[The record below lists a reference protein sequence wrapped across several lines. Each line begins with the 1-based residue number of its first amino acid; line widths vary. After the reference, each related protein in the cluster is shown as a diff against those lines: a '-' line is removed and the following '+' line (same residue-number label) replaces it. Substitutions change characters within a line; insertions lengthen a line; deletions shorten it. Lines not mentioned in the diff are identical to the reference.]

1 MTATRSIFTGT
12 VCIFGVLLLVQCQV
26 IRSENTWQTQWQ
38 YEPKCEK
45 NLSNECLSMH
55 MDTTANIN
63 LTISNLNKTELQ
75 QSKATIRVVSN
86 ADVLL
91 VSQEIPL
98 DEIGNDGKWKR
109 SFNIEA
115 VFIGKA
121 DLYVEITR
129 KDKEPEQSDK
139 EVLVVIT
146 RPERLIDR
154 LFIISVITLVSILYI
169 NFGAALDLRKVKS
182 VLRRPIGPA
191 IAFFCHFLFLPLVSN
206 SLN

>member
-1 MTATRSIFTGT
+1 MTMTRNIFTET

-26 IRSENTWQTQWQ
+26 IRSENKWQTQWQ
-38 YEPKCEK
+38 YESKC
-45 NLSNECLSMH
+45 NQSDECLSMH
-55 MDTTANIN
+55 MDTTANVN

-86 ADVLL
+86 ADELL

-98 DEIGNDGKWKR
+98 NEIGNDGIWKR

-121 DLYVEITR
+121 YLYVEIIR
-129 KDKEPEQSDK
+129 KDQKPEQSDEK
-139 EVLVVIT
+139 VLVVIT
-146 RPERLIDR
+146 RPERLIDT
-154 LFIISVITLVSILYI
+154 LFIISVATLVSMLYI
-169 NFGAALDLRKVKS
+169 NFGAALDLRKVNG

-191 IAFFCHFLFLPLVSN
+191 IAFFCHFLFLPLVSD
-206 SLN
+206 SLS